1 MEEYKMRKRSA
12 IFLCLLVCCMLVAS
26 AVVVAPKPP
35 KPPKPPPDGEDLGT
49 EYQITDY
56 PGEEDTPRIHGNI
69 IVWIAPGA
77 PYNIYM
83 YYLGP
88 DGVPFTN
95 DENEGQY
102 TVSDHPNGED
112 WPVVYGNKIVWR
124 RKIGDT
130 GHRELFMYHLG
141 NDYIPESNDAPEEG
155 LYQLTSSENGVYQ
168 NDIYENV
175 IAYWVSNVGIV
186 VLDLGANGVPD
197 GSDSEI
203 VIPNSVDAGPPRI
216 YGNKV
221 IFVKNDDIHIYY
233 LSGTRQGQ
241 TDIHDTPYR
250 VEWWY
255 GGPDIYENLIVWED
269 DRNSKNPNRPDVP
282 QWINWDIYVY
292 DLGEDGLY
300 DTADDAGEIPLI
312 DSNKDEYF
320 PAIHGDKVVFL
331 SGGNSDIGVH
341 DLTTGKTEKITS
353 SGETYFTD
361 LFGNHIVY
369 RNDGDGTEDIYLYI
383 LK

>member
-1 MEEYKMRKRSA
+1 MKYKTGK
-12 IFLCLLVCCMLVAS
+12 LVCLLLIACMLLVS
-26 AVVVAPKPP
+26 AVVVAPKPD
-35 KPPKPPPDGEDLGT
+35 KPGKPGGGGDLGT

-56 PGEEDTPRIHGNI
+56 PGEESTPRIHGNI
-69 IVWIAPGA
+69 MVWIAPYA

-130 GHRELFMYHLG
+130 DHRELFMYHLG
-141 NDYIPESNDAPEEG
+141 NDFIPESNDAPEEG
-155 LYQLTSSENGVYQ
+155 LYQLTTNTPGQYGVYQ
-168 NDIYENV
+168 SGIYENL
-175 IAYWVSNVGIV
+175 IAYSAGDDGIV
-186 VLDLGANGVPD
+186 VIDLGDNGIPD
-197 GSDSEI
+197 DTDNRI
-203 VIPNSVDAGPPRI
+203 TIPNSVGANPPRI
-216 YGNKV
+216 HGNKV
-221 IFVKNDDIHIYY
+221 IYMKDQNIHIYY
-233 LSGTRQGQ
+233 LSGPRQGQ
-241 TDIHDTPYR
+241 TDIHVTPYR

-255 GGPDIYENLIVWED
+255 GGPRIYENLIVWED

-282 QWINWDIYVY
+282 QWINWDIYMY

-300 DTADDAGEIPLI
+300 NTHDDGGEIPLA
-312 DSNKDEYF
+312 DGNKDEYF

-331 SGGNSDIGVH
+331 SGGSSDICVH
-341 DLTTGKTEKITS
+341 DLTKGKTEKISS
-353 SGETYFTD
+353 SGETWFPD
-361 LFGNHIVY
+361 LYGNHIIY
-369 RNDGDGTEDIYLYI
+369 QNDVDGTDDIYLYI
-383 LK
+383 LNP